1 MPRRARGH
9 EPEGST
15 TTRNSEL
22 GVRRDRAERIP
33 AARGGKPVCPL
44 CEPTEPGGERPGTTV
59 GDARWRLG
67 RRAPAWSLADGGVE
81 FRFRFRWAIDRV
93 VARSL
98 HQRMTFYVWS
108 CIGCPLIGWSTAVF
122 GTHGEGGVAKFVFLF
137 IGLPVLLALVAA
149 RLLDRRVGDAVLGT
163 VAAGAL
169 GALTWFLTILWLASQ
184 GVFE

>member
-1 MPRRARGH
+1 MESRRQ
-9 EPEGST
+9 
-15 TTRNSEL
+15 
-22 GVRRDRAERIP
+22 GVAFR
-33 AARGGKPVCPL
+33 V
-44 CEPTEPGGERPGTTV
+44 
-59 GDARWRLG
+59 
-67 RRAPAWSLADGGVE
+67 
-81 FRFRFRWAIDRV
+81 RFRRAIDRV

-137 IGLPVLLALVAA
+137 IGLPMLLALVAA
-149 RLLDRRVGDAVLGT
+149 RVHDRPVGDAVAGT

-169 GALTWFLTILWLASQ
+169 GALTWFLTILWLALH